1 MRITLF
7 IGAFVIAAIIAAHG
21 AISKNP
27 HSPTRCCLDGSRI
40 EPIYEVIIIQKNKSS
55 SKFLCVLSA
64 QIWLK
69 ENSDKVSSIR
79 VTDEITG
86 EKILAEDA
94 YYVVSEVITTPHT
107 GNMIHVFAQKTAAKL
122 HAWQFN
128 GKLVKNPL
136 KTYQKKPVKLVT
148 YRPDSSNNTDFISPC
163 SQKPLCLSSNPVSI
177 KSQNYNCIYQKFLNR
192 LSKGFSS
199 PLDKVPKFFSPSSDI
214 KTVFITI
221 TQNRG
226 C

>member
-1 MRITLF
+1 MRQSPF
-7 IGAFVIAAIIAAHG
+7 ICAFIIAAIIAAHG

-40 EPIYEVIIIQKNKSS
+40 EPIYEVIIIQKDKSS

-69 ENSDKVSSIR
+69 ENSEQVSSIR

-86 EKILAEDA
+86 EKIVAEDA
-94 YYVVSEVITTPHT
+94 YYVVSEVITSPYT
-107 GNMIHVFAQKTAAKL
+107 GNKIHVFAQKTAAKL

-136 KTYQKKPVKLVT
+136 RAYQKKSVKLLV
-148 YRPDSSNNTDFISPC
+148 YEPDSSNSTDFIAPC
-163 SQKPLCLSSNPVSI
+163 SQKPLCLSSNTVSI
-177 KSQNYNCIYQKFLNR
+177 KSQNYNCISQKCLSR

-199 PLDKVPKFFSPSSDI
+199 PPDKVPKFFSPSSAI
-214 KTVFITI
+214 
-221 TQNRG
+221 
-226 C
+226 